1 MTMNERYECTIKGI
15 PSICEVSVHHPP
27 PGDRQIVLLKEP
39 QENKGAS
46 LTDESS
52 WPDFAHEIIKGF
64 PLWPLVAHFI
74 IAPEEKKWICVQLKW
89 NGKTMEFEN
98 RDPLLVQMEP
108 LVLYES
114 ENITD
119 GHIINDR

>member
-1 MTMNERYECTIKGI
+1 MNEQYECTIKGI

-27 PGDRQIVLLKEP
+27 PG
-39 QENKGAS
+39 
-46 LTDESS
+46 
-52 WPDFAHEIIKGF
+52 
-64 PLWPLVAHFI
+64 
-74 IAPEEKKWICVQLKW
+74 
-89 NGKTMEFEN
+89 
-98 RDPLLVQMEP
+98 DPLLVQMEP